1 MKLVVNNTLKPFVNN
16 PELYNPFLE
25 EIVSR
30 IDKVHKRLEQL
41 NDIEE
46 VYRAQGEI
54 AALRRLTFLRDEIN
68 GRD

>member
-1 MKLVVNNTLKPFVNN
+1 MIVKKLVNDKPLWDGFVDVLNTKIEVAQ
-16 PELYNPFLE
+16 
-25 EIVSR
+25 R
-30 IDKVHKRLEQL
+30 KLEQETS
-41 NDIEE
+41 IEG

>member
-1 MKLVVNNTLKPFVNN
+1 MIVKKLVNDKPLWDGFVDVLN
-16 PELYNPFLE
+16 EKIE
-25 EIVSR
+25 VAQR
-30 IDKVHKRLEQL
+30 KLEQETSI
-41 NDIEE
+41 DG

>member
-1 MKLVVNNTLKPFVNN
+1 MIVKKLVNDKPLWDGFVDVLNNKI
-16 PELYNPFLE
+16 E
-25 EIVSR
+25 VSQR
-30 IDKVHKRLEQL
+30 KLEQET
-41 NDIEE
+41 NIEN

>member
-1 MKLVVNNTLKPFVNN
+1 MIVKKLVNDKPLWDGFVDVLN
-16 PELYNPFLE
+16 EKIE
-25 EIVSR
+25 VAQR
-30 IDKVHKRLEQL
+30 KLEQETS
-41 NDIEE
+41 IEG